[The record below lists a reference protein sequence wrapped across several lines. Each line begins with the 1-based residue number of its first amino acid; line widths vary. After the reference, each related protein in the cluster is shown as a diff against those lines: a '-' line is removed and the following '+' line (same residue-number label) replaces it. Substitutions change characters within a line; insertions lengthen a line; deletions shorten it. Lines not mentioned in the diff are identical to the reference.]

1 LLATAATVEDENR
14 TLRLAGYNKI
24 VFFILI
30 GITLT
35 SIVFYSSADLF
46 GYVVLGYCMVF
57 YFAVALA
64 LQFVINVFLY
74 KLKLFLYHVYT
85 QKK

>member
-1 LLATAATVEDENR
+1 MLATAATVEDQNR
-14 TLRLAGYNKI
+14 TLKLARYNKI

-30 GITLT
+30 SLALI
-35 SIVFYSSADLF
+35 SIALYSSVGHI
-46 GYVVLGYCMVF
+46 GYVVLGFCMVF

-64 LQFVINVFLY
+64 LQFVINMFLY
-74 KLKLFLYHVYT
+74 KLKLFLYHIYM